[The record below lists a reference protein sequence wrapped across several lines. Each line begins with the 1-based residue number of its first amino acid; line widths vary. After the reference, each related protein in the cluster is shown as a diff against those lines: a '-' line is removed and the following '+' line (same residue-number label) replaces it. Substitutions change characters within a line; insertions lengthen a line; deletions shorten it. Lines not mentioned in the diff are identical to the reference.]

1 MRHHFAVLNSLGGR
15 FCNKTLIGHEDWVRS
30 VIATADGKTLAS
42 CSNDQTIRL
51 WDVGSGKCTAVLRGH
66 THVVETIC
74 YATEAA
80 QTAMT
85 AHGLRVCRPDCCY
98 CCAEGCRRVR
108 MRRTALVRR
117 VVLLL
122 EVYWPQEQETRLSG
136 YGTRPLSN
144 AFMSW

>member
-1 MRHHFAVLNSLGGR
+1 MARTSVPPFAVLISLGGR

-51 WDVGSGKCTAVLRGH
+51 WDVGSGKCAAVLRGH

-85 AHGLRVCRPDCCY
+85 AHGLRVCPPLT
-98 CCAEGCRRVR
+98 AATAVLKAVAGC
-108 MRRTALVRR
+108 
-117 VVLLL
+117 
-122 EVYWPQEQETRLSG
+122 ECGEQH
-136 YGTRPLSN
+136 
-144 AFMSW
+144 